1 MTPRA
6 GGVRQVGRRPPDAV
20 WLLLVV
26 SVLAV
31 LGGYVAVRAWVLSFT
46 HDESLSYFSS
56 VQQSLSAVLLSHG
69 TDSNNHP
76 LNTVAMKVSE
86 AVLGQ
91 SEVALRW
98 ASVVAF
104 VVYVVSLVVL
114 LRRVERR
121 SLRAL
126 GLALAV
132 ASPYVLDFFSLAR
145 GYGLALALVAA
156 SALFTLDFAERPTAG
171 RAAAATGFAAAAAVA
186 NFSTL
191 TYVLAVLGVI
201 VVAVGVPARTG
212 PTGAA
217 LARIAAAVSLPV
229 LAVVLLVV
237 VPLLRLRSEGELYFG
252 GERGF
257 WRDTVYSLVDS
268 TLYRRGWDVLAALL
282 VVLVAAAVVGGAIAA
297 LRAIARRTL
306 PPHAAAF
313 LLLAIPGL
321 VSVAQ
326 HFAVGTRFLLERT
339 ALFFVPLFAIWLALA
354 ADAVARR
361 PRFAAAVTTGAV
373 VITVAACVNLVSA
386 ANLSYVLDWRYDAT
400 TERVVSG
407 LAGTPGEPRPVALGV
422 SFLFDPTTRFYRE
435 TRFHWLPEC
444 PSPDCLAQRADY
456 YYVIGPDVAL
466 VRSRG
471 ARVLKVYA
479 TSGGVLA
486 RGPSPPG

>member
-1 MTPRA
+1 MT
-6 GGVRQVGRRPPDAV
+6 VG
-20 WLLLVV
+20 
-26 SVLAV
+26 
-31 LGGYVAVRAWVLSFT
+31 
-46 HDESLSYFSS
+46 
-56 VQQSLSAVLLSHG
+56 
-69 TDSNNHP
+69 
-76 LNTVAMKVSE
+76 E

-98 ASVVAF
+98 ASLAAF
-104 VVYVVSLVVL
+104 VVYGVSLVVL
-114 LRRVERR
+114 LLRVERR

-132 ASPYVLDFFSLAR
+132 ANPYVLDFFSLAR

-156 SALFTLDFAERPTAG
+156 SALFTLDFAERPAAA
-171 RAAAATGFAAAAAVA
+171 RAMAATGLGAAAAVA
-186 NFSTL
+186 NFSAL
-191 TYVLAVLGVI
+191 TYFLAVLAVI
-201 VVAVGVPARTG
+201 VVAVSVPARTG
-212 PTGAA
+212 VTGAA
-217 LARIAAAVSLPV
+217 LGRIAAAVSLPV

-257 WRDTVYSLVDS
+257 WRDTAYRLITS
-268 TLYRRGWDVLAALL
+268 TLYRRGWDALAVVL
-282 VVLVAAAVVGGAIAA
+282 VVLVAALVVVGGAAA
-297 LRAIARRTL
+297 VRSIARRSL

-326 HFAVGTRFLLERT
+326 HVIFGTRFLLERT

-354 ADAVARR
+354 LDVAARR
-361 PRFAAAVTTGAV
+361 PRFATAITTGAV
-373 VITVAACVNLVSA
+373 VLAAAACVNLVSA

-400 TERVVSG
+400 TERVVG
-407 LAGTPGEPRPVALGV
+407 ALAGTPSAPRPVALGV

-444 PSPDCLAQRADY
+444 PSPDCLGQRADY

-466 VRSRG
+466 VRRRG
-471 ARVLKVYA
+471 ARVLRVYA

-486 RGPSPPG
+486 RGAARQG